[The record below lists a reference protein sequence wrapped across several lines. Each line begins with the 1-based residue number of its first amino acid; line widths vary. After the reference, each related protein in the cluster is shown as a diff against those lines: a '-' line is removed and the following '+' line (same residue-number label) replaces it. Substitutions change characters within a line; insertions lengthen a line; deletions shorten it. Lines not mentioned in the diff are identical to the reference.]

1 MKDIVV
7 FSHLRWDFVFQR
19 PQHIMTGLAANYRII
34 FIEEELISENEDRY
48 TIKNVASN
56 IWVIQPYLQERNHIN
71 NTQSRMRVVLDTILE
86 ELAITDYIAWYY
98 TPMSYAF
105 SSHLQPVVTVYDCM
119 DELSAF
125 LYAPPE
131 LINNEKELFKVA
143 DLVFTGGVSLYE
155 VKKDLHH
162 AVYCL
167 PSSIDKEHFSKARD
181 PVAEPPD
188 QIRIGFPRFGFF
200 GVIDERFD
208 IELMNEVAEL
218 RPGWQFVLIGPV
230 VKIDA
235 SSLPQLPNIHYLGI
249 KSYKDLPAYLS
260 SWQIAFLP
268 FAMNESTRF
277 ISPTKTPE
285 YLSAGKPVIST
296 PVKDVVRTYGER
308 ELVSIARDSAEFIAA
323 GEKLL
328 KQPDQEWLPR
338 VDEFLQTMSWE
349 NTVAEINEHLRSVL
363 AIKQEM
369 V

>member
-56 IWVIQPYLQERNHIN
+56 IWVIQSYLQDRNHIN
-71 NTQSRMRVVLDTILE
+71 STQSRMRAVLDTILD

-105 SSHLQPVVTVYDCM
+105 SNHLQPVVIVYDCM

-125 LYAPPE
+125 LHAPPE
-131 LINNEKELFKVA
+131 LINNEIELLKAA

-155 VKKDLHH
+155 VKKDLHS

-167 PSSIDKEHFSKARD
+167 PSSIDKKHFIKARD
-181 PVAEPPD
+181 PVAEPAD
-188 QIRIGFPRFGFF
+188 QIGIAFPRFGFF

-208 IELMNEVAEL
+208 SRLIKEVAEA
-218 RPGWQFVLIGPV
+218 RPEWQFILIGPV

-235 SSLPQLPNIHYLGI
+235 SSLPKLPNIHYLGI
-249 KSYKDLPAYLS
+249 KNYKELPAYLS
-260 SWQIAFLP
+260 SWQITFLP

-296 PVKDVVRTYGER
+296 PVRDVVRTYGER
-308 ELVSIARDSAEFIAA
+308 ELVSIVRDSAEFITA

-328 KQPDQEWLPR
+328 EQSDKEWLR
-338 VDEFLQTMSWE
+338 SVDEFLQTMSWA
-349 NTVAEINEHLRSVL
+349 NTVKEINEHLQSALVN
-363 AIKQEM
+363 KQEM